1 MGGERSLYAWK
12 GWDGME
18 TKTRE
23 AIAPAYKWRLTDIY
37 ETDAAWE
44 AELDSLGGLTDQVAG
59 FAGRLAEARAFKDCL
74 AAYVALSMRL
84 ERVYMYAKMGQDLDN
99 ASPKAQSMVDR
110 RRRRWS
116 GCRRRQPS

>member
-1 MGGERSLYAWK
+1 
-12 GWDGME
+12 ME

-59 FAGRLAEARAFKDCL
+59 FSGRLAEARAFKDCL

-84 ERVYMYAKMGQDLDN
+84 ERVYML
-99 ASPKAQSMVDR
+99 SLIHI
-110 RRRRWS
+110 
-116 GCRRRQPS
+116 